1 MTHSTHCGLD
11 PTRRKL
17 RPVGVAD
24 LNSARQALPLWD
36 AVGLVAVAGWRGG
49 LWPAGALVVVGCS
62 SLADARSSSSKE
74 GAARPSVNYA
84 ILWLSRVTEKGN
96 GAVVLLS
103 SSVCLST
110 PKLRVTAEG

>member
-11 PTRRKL
+11 STRRKL

-24 LNSARQALPLWD
+24 LNSARQAWTLWD
-36 AVGLVAVAGWRGG
+36 AVGAGCRCGLAWLVAVAGV
-49 LWPAGALVVVGCS
+49 LVVVGCS

-74 GAARPSVNYA
+74 GAPRPPVNYA
-84 ILWLSRVTEKGN
+84 ILWLSRVTEKEN